1 MHYIETVFVFF
12 SPVHPL
18 RLSSRFVFL
27 FVALNSASP
36 PPSSRPHR
44 HVGRLHTANPPVWRT
59 HAHERAAIREPFDSP
74 GDLFTVK
81 PAESELEDTPEHS
94 G

>member
-12 SPVHPL
+12 PRPYSPPL
-18 RLSSRFVFL
+18 LPFRIFIRGPEFGF
-27 FVALNSASP
+27 P
-36 PPSSRPHR
+36 PPSSRPHL

-59 HAHERAAIREPFDSP
+59 HAHDRAAIRDPFDSP

-81 PAESELEDTPEHS
+81 PAELELEDTPEHS